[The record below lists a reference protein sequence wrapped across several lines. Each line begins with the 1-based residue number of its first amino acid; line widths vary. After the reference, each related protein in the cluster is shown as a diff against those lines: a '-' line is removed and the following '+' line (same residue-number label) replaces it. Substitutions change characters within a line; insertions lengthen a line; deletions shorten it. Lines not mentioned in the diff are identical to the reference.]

1 MSQSLWQIGRPDLN
15 AFFLTFFFFSFFLI
29 VIVVVFWAADV
40 SDLCRSQLWN
50 RELGFWMNKIQDR
63 TQSWKSLLFKAFT
76 LCLSYLF
83 LYILTSKFIKKLNK
97 KKISKQKKF
106 KPWILL
112 NQTCTEKQMRAAAL
126 RHWIYFFGPKLE
138 VLYLH
143 VQSIGLIFS
152 YSLPPVLSRYRIC
165 PRKFKRGSVVAA
177 ILPSHMEESY
187 CTSRFF
193 L

>member
-1 MSQSLWQIGRPDLN
+1 M
-15 AFFLTFFFFSFFLI
+15 FFFFFSFFHI

-63 TQSWKSLLFKAFT
+63 TQELKKSVVQ
-76 LCLSYLF
+76 SIYIVSVISF
-83 LYILTSKFIKKLNK
+83 LVYFDKQVHKKKKLNK

-112 NQTCTEKQMRAAAL
+112 NQTRTEKQMRAAAL
-126 RHWIYFFGPKLE
+126 RHRIYFFGPKLE

-193 L
+193 FVAKPANQFC